1 MSTPVARTASGFYS
15 RTRASSIPGGSRVSQ
30 SSRRH
35 DIPTATLPA
44 TRTPSLA
51 NGTVQP
57 RRSFGT
63 YAPGMLL
70 EEQELNL
77 SGGSDLED
85 ADLISP
91 SESPER
97 TMPPQSFPAPA
108 RIVAQS
114 HDYSQVISLL
124 QQQQTVLQQVLS
136 GQQSLD
142 KRQDHVE
149 SEILRLQSNFN
160 TLHDS
165 TLSSSGDSGSDRKRK
180 RVVTRDLSVSSTCTC
195 IMCIIQYGNTVYRRD
210 CGGIYFFSDKTGNV
224 EH

>member
-1 MSTPVARTASGFYS
+1 MSTPVAQTACGFYS
-15 RTRASSIPGGSRVSQ
+15 KARASAQPGGSRISQ
-30 SSRRH
+30 SSRRR
-35 DIPTATLPA
+35 DIPTATMSA
-44 TRTPSLA
+44 MRTPRA
-51 NGTVQP
+51 NGTVEP

-85 ADLISP
+85 APSPDLISP
-91 SESPER
+91 SESPE
-97 TMPPQSFPAPA
+97 TMSLPTFPAPT
-108 RIVAQS
+108 RMVAQS

-136 GQQSLD
+136 GQQSLE

-149 SEILRLQSNFN
+149 SEILRLRYNFD

-195 IMCIIQYGNTVYRRD
+195 ISVSHNTVANTVYRRD
-210 CGGIYFFSDKTGNV
+210 
-224 EH
+224 